1 MSYEQHYNLCKK
13 GFDILLKQ
21 FYCIE
26 EQKENL
32 IKIEKNILV
41 NKRNNNTVNN
51 DISNNHELN
60 YIIEDFIYN
69 KKIFL

>member
-1 MSYEQHYNLCKK
+1 LYSRK
-13 GFDILLKQ
+13 
-21 FYCIE
+21 
-26 EQKENL
+26 KENL

-41 NKRNNNTVNN
+41 NKRNNNIVNN

>member
-1 MSYEQHYNLCKK
+1 MQKRIWYITKT
-13 GFDILLKQ
+13 ILLYSRK
-21 FYCIE
+21 
-26 EQKENL
+26 KENL

-41 NKRNNNTVNN
+41 NKRNNNIVNN

-69 KKIFL
+69 KKIFIWKI